1 MIMKSVYQVL
11 DQKVAVITGAGS
23 GIGKSTVEMFLQ
35 EGASCVAA
43 DMNMDSLNALVEG
56 VGEEYAD
63 KVKPFQ
69 VNVSDRAQVEAMIDY
84 CVQTFGGMD
93 ILMNNAGIMDNLL
106 PIAEMSDDVWDR
118 LMSVNLNSVMY
129 GCRKAVQYF
138 LSTRREGV
146 IINTASLSGL
156 CAGRGGCAYTTS
168 KFGVVGLTK
177 NVAFMYGD
185 AGIRCNAICPG
196 NTNTNIGKGMQQP
209 SHLGMSKATTGY
221 KGASRSGKPEE
232 VAAAAVFLASP
243 QAEFINGETLTI
255 DGGWSAY

>member
-1 MIMKSVYQVL
+1 MELYNSNQILK
-11 DQKVAVITGAGS
+11 DKVAVVTGAGS
-23 GIGKSTVEMFLQ
+23 GIGKCTVERFVQ
-35 EGASCVAA
+35 EGAKVVAA
-43 DMNMDSLNALVEG
+43 DMNEESLAKLMEDLG
-56 VGEEYAD
+56 DFAPQARTF
-63 KVKPFQ
+63 KVD
-69 VNVSDRAQVEAMIDY
+69 VSKCAEVEAMVDF
-84 CVQTFGGMD
+84 CVSSFGGMD

-106 PIAEMSDDVWDR
+106 PIAEMDDKTWDK

-129 GCRKAVQYF
+129 GCRKAVRYF
-138 LSTRREGV
+138 LTNRREGV

-196 NTNTNIGKGMQQP
+196 NTQTNIGTGMRQP
-209 SHLGMSKATTGY
+209 SKLGMSRATTGY
-221 KGASRSGKPEE
+221 AGATRSGKPEE
-232 VAAAAVFLASP
+232 IAAAAVFLASGE
-243 QAEFINGETLTI
+243 ANFINGETLTI